1 MLENRKLCLKLENE
15 IINLGPANMVRYK
28 SAAEIQSQ
36 IVENTLQLS
45 FAPQLMNYE
54 AKYLALYAHLGR
66 FANNKHSNT
75 LKCSPNSHQETN
87 TGQESDGSVE
97 GPCG

>member
-1 MLENRKLCLKLENE
+1 MLENRKLCQKLENE
-15 IINLGPANMVRYK
+15 LEIISLSPANMAQYK
-28 SAAEIQSQ
+28 LAAEIQAQ

-66 FANNKHSNT
+66 FANIRT
-75 LKCSPNSHQETN
+75 L
-87 TGQESDGSVE
+87 
-97 GPCG
+97 